1 MPPPGLS
8 ALGGGS
14 MGPPNISAAGF
25 SSALVAAA
33 AAGNPGN
40 MTAGAP
46 GSMMGSHHALSASHP
61 LSQSHLVITFFYTT
75 FFKVGSHTE
84 SSFSTI

>member
-61 LSQSHLVITFFYTT
+61 LSQSHLVISFFHTT
-75 FFKVGSHTE
+75 LIYNFFNKKYKFET
-84 SSFSTI
+84 